1 MPKAWRTRSGT
12 MKTFYCDHCG
22 SLVFFEN
29 IQCVKCS
36 HTLGFLPDILDLG
49 ALEPAADGQWRAL
62 AAPAK
67 RRLYRPCQNGSA
79 HRVCNWY
86 VPTEDQNPF
95 CISCRMNH
103 TIPDLTVTEN
113 RERWHKIEI
122 AKRRLVYTLLS
133 LKLPLDGGQ
142 NQPPLQFSFLADVPG
157 GSKVLSGHE
166 NGLITLNI
174 AEADDAEREK
184 RRTTLHEPY
193 RTLLGHFRH
202 ESGHYYWDQLIAN
215 TAGHNRFRELFGDE
229 QQDYSAALK
238 THYERG
244 APADWQSRFVSAY
257 ASSHPWEDWAE
268 SWAHYL
274 HIVDTVETAAGFGV
288 SLSPKHPA
296 AKTMTVDIKK
306 VSHPGAGFDRILKDW
321 MPLTYALNSLN
332 RGMGLP
338 DLYPFVLSDP
348 AVEKLRFIHETI
360 MRNNPEVDCV
370 KNESLR

>member
-1 MPKAWRTRSGT
+1 
-12 MKTFYCDHCG
+12 MKTFYCDYCG

-29 IQCVKCS
+29 IQCVKCD
-36 HTLGFLPDILDLG
+36 HTLGFLPDILDLS

-67 RRLYRPCQNGSA
+67 GRLYRPCQNGSA

-86 VPTEDQNPF
+86 VPVEDQNPF

-103 TIPDLTVTEN
+103 TIPDLTVAEN
-113 RERWHKIEI
+113 RERWHKVEI
-122 AKRRLVYTLLS
+122 AKRRLVYTLIS
-133 LKLPLDGGQ
+133 LKLPRDGGQ
-142 NQPPLQFSFLADVPG
+142 NQPPLRFNFLADVPG
-157 GSKVLSGHE
+157 GPKVLSGHE

-215 TAGHNRFRELFGDE
+215 TPRQNRFRELFGDE
-229 QQDYSAALK
+229 TQDYSAALK
-238 THYERG
+238 THYEHG
-244 APADWQSRFVSAY
+244 APADWQSRFISAY

-268 SWAHYL
+268 TWAHYL
-274 HIVDTVETAAGFGV
+274 HIVDTIETAASFGM
-288 SLSPKHPA
+288 SLAPKHPA
-296 AKTMTVDIKK
+296 AKTMTADAKNF
-306 VSHPGAGFDRILKDW
+306 SGPEAGFDRILKNW

-338 DLYPFVLSDP
+338 DLYPFVLSAP
-348 AVEKLRFIHETI
+348 AIEKLRFVHETI
-360 MRNNPEVDCV
+360 
-370 KNESLR
+370 LAQ